1 MIAALYMWRD
11 FKFRNFGFDGVWAQ
25 ETLEPLLLQLNIHRA
40 PFQMPDLP
48 PDFDFS
54 PFEPDDY
61 PKYCWDQ
68 EPFDAEIFF
77 LHVLKTA
84 GCSMIADL
92 AKVVNRSNIYSNQVC
107 LVRSMSQHFN
117 VTLAMLRRPLD
128 HVLSAYHHCV
138 SAPNPHL
145 LARGVGPGQPG
156 FNMPDTFGEWVHS
169 WLEHWPQE
177 DYSAHYWDEIYHC
190 KNPINMVSTQLLC
203 NSETDHFANINPA
216 SAVRALQSISF
227 VGIEEAYH
235 ESFCLFIAGT
245 RHFLPS
251 HCNCEDEAK
260 WNSFNQTKE
269 VHGHEYTDK
278 IEDHPKEVLEEV
290 EQMTKA
296 DKLVYQTG
304 MARFLKDMERLES
317 TFGVKV
323 LCPVQRATL
332 LEKIQ

>member
-1 MIAALYMWRD
+1 M
-11 FKFRNFGFDGVWAQ
+11 
-25 ETLEPLLLQLNIHRA
+25 
-40 PFQMPDLP
+40 
-48 PDFDFS
+48 
-54 PFEPDDY
+54 
-61 PKYCWDQ
+61 
-68 EPFDAEIFF
+68 
-77 LHVLKTA
+77 
-84 GCSMIADL
+84 
-92 AKVVNRSNIYSNQVC
+92 
-107 LVRSMSQHFN
+107 RSMSQHFN

-138 SAPNPHL
+138 SAPNPQL

-177 DYSAHYWDEIYHC
+177 DYSAHYWDDIYHC

-278 IEDHPKEVLEEV
+278 IEDYPKEVLEEV

-304 MARFLKDMERLES
+304 TVVARGD
-317 TFGVKV
+317 
-323 LCPVQRATL
+323 
-332 LEKIQ
+332 

>member
-1 MIAALYMWRD
+1 
-11 FKFRNFGFDGVWAQ
+11 
-25 ETLEPLLLQLNIHRA
+25 
-40 PFQMPDLP
+40 
-48 PDFDFS
+48 
-54 PFEPDDY
+54 
-61 PKYCWDQ
+61 
-68 EPFDAEIFF
+68 
-77 LHVLKTA
+77 
-84 GCSMIADL
+84 
-92 AKVVNRSNIYSNQVC
+92 
-107 LVRSMSQHFN
+107 MSQHFK

-128 HVLSAYHHCV
+128 QVLSVYHHCV
-138 SAPNPHL
+138 SGQNPQL

-177 DYSAHYWDEIYHC
+177 DYSAHYWDDIYHC

-278 IEDHPKEVLEEV
+278 IEDYPKEVLEEV

-304 MARFLKDMERLES
+304 TVVTVVAS
-317 TFGVKV
+317 GKV
-323 LCPVQRATL
+323 IEVDS
-332 LEKIQ
+332 